1 MQDFKNLIEEA
12 KANISDIE
20 ILLNECIEILNS
32 KIEDNCDDDLIEVV
46 ENLET
51 IKGLL

>member
-1 MQDFKNLIEEA
+1 MKDFKNLVEEA

-20 ILLNECIEILNS
+20 SLINESIEILNS
-32 KIEDNCDDDLIEVV
+32 KIEDNCDEDLIEAV
-46 ENLET
+46 EKLET